1 MNFYDDFDIGFDS
14 LDSPIVTV
22 DAPPAE
28 VTPVR
33 APDPV
38 VAVAPKVKKPG
49 IRKLK
54 FFLFEAHAKI
64 LAGLT
69 HFKPVE
75 TLRTIEDVYRNL
87 VVFEGNFEQTCND
100 FRKLGADRLEVQQVG
115 GKGGASLC
123 RIKVGQF
130 VLAEAQGS
138 TNRVAK
144 RHALDTFYKTAKR
157 HCYRLEYL
165 KASNA
170 LENQIAR
177 RPNGGIGIYKNI
189 IKQFRQ
195 ESIEQELVFRPEFT
209 KEERSVLIKHASKMD
224 LKAIAFGP
232 KDNLQLKVLGL
243 PIPALAIVERILV
256 RKDPQLRALYQAILP
271 MVGARRID

>member
-1 MNFYDDFDIGFDS
+1 M
-14 LDSPIVTV
+14 
-22 DAPPAE
+22 
-28 VTPVR
+28 
-33 APDPV
+33 
-38 VAVAPKVKKPG
+38 
-49 IRKLK
+49 
-54 FFLFEAHAKI
+54 FEAHAKI

-144 RHALDTFYKTAKR
+144 RHALDTFYQTARR
-157 HCYRLEYL
+157 HCYRLEVGFAR
-165 KASNA
+165 K
-170 LENQIAR
+170 QI
-177 RPNGGIGIYKNI
+177 
-189 IKQFRQ
+189 
-195 ESIEQELVFRPEFT
+195 
-209 KEERSVLIKHASKMD
+209 
-224 LKAIAFGP
+224 
-232 KDNLQLKVLGL
+232 
-243 PIPALAIVERILV
+243 
-256 RKDPQLRALYQAILP
+256 
-271 MVGARRID
+271 